1 MQRKL
6 CYIVVYSGGMNVG
19 QPRIQGHTVGLVIY
33 WGFVRQRYC
42 PTGKIESSERINK
55 SSAGSEEAEAA

>member
-1 MQRKL
+1 
-6 CYIVVYSGGMNVG
+6 MNVG

-42 PTGKIESSERINK
+42 PTGKIETSERINK